1 MLVSL
6 LKRNI
11 SIIRQRMK
19 LKLGRHS
26 YHFPHRT
33 LIMGILNVTPDSFS
47 DGGQYCD
54 VESAC
59 LRAAQM
65 VEEGADWIDVGG
77 ESTRPGADEISE
89 VEEARRVFPVIEA
102 ICELFPNL
110 PISIDTRKP
119 GVAQGALARG
129 ASLVNDVEANR
140 KDPAMWRLVA
150 DTGAGYVVMH
160 MKGVPQ
166 NMQSGPIY
174 SSQGV
179 TLDVSDFFDEKMTQ
193 LQSCGVSPDQVIL
206 DVGIGFG
213 KTVEHNVELMSNL
226 NVFSHRERPLL
237 IGASRKSFL
246 GHILNAPLSARLS
259 GSLACAAWAVM
270 AGSHILR
277 VHDVRE
283 TTHVVRLIETF
294 QSKNI

>member
-1 MLVSL
+1 M
-6 LKRNI
+6 
-11 SIIRQRMK
+11 
-19 LKLGRHS
+19 
-26 YHFPHRT
+26 
-33 LIMGILNVTPDSFS
+33 TPDSFS
-47 DGGQYCD
+47 DGGRYCD

-59 LRAAQM
+59 LRATQM

-89 VEEARRVFPVIEA
+89 VEEGQRVFPVIEA
-102 ICELFPNL
+102 LCERFPDL

-119 GVAQGALARG
+119 GVAEGALARG
-129 ASLVNDVEANR
+129 ASVVNDVEANR
-140 KDPAMWRLVA
+140 KDPAMWELVA
-150 DTGAGYVVMH
+150 DTGAGYVIMH

-166 NMQSGPIY
+166 TMQSSPIY

-179 TLDVSDFFDEKMTQ
+179 ALDVGEFFDERMIQIQK
-193 LQSCGVSPDQVIL
+193 CGVSPDQVIL

-213 KTVEHNVELMSNL
+213 KSVEHNLELLANL
-226 NVFSHRERPLL
+226 DVFSRWKRPLL
-237 IGASRKSFL
+237 VGASRKSFL
-246 GHILNAPLSARLS
+246 GKILNAPLDDRLS
-259 GSLACAAWAVM
+259 GSLACAAWTVM
-270 AGSHILR
+270 AGAHILR

>member
-1 MLVSL
+1 M
-6 LKRNI
+6 
-11 SIIRQRMK
+11 
-19 LKLGRHS
+19 
-26 YHFPHRT
+26 
-33 LIMGILNVTPDSFS
+33 TPDSFS

-59 LRAAQM
+59 LRATQM

-77 ESTRPGADEISE
+77 ESTRPGADEISAL
-89 VEEARRVFPVIEA
+89 EESRRVFPVIEA
-102 ICELFPNL
+102 LCEQFPNL

-119 GVAQGALARG
+119 GVAEGAIARG

-150 DTGAGYVVMH
+150 DAGAGYVVMH

-166 NMQSGPIY
+166 TMQSSPIY

-179 TLDVSDFFDEKMTQ
+179 ALDVSEFFDERMTQ
-193 LQSCGVSPDQVIL
+193 LQSSGVSPDQVIL

-213 KTVEHNVELMSNL
+213 KTVEHNVELMANL
-226 NVFSHRERPLL
+226 DVFSRWERPLL

-246 GHILNAPLSARLS
+246 GKILNAPLSARLS